1 MIFEQHQNY
10 SNLPLTKLSLKQTF
24 GIFFKFCH
32 ESSFFTSVSQASSRG
47 LSSRATQRTCLCNM
61 QDEPS
66 LQSAPGLIFINQ
78 KSIVKTEIHPK
89 LNPVAFVDVSSG
101 RKYLTAST
109 MRSSKIETIDGIEYQ
124 VVIRDITADSHPAF
138 TGEKRFVDTAGRV
151 EKFQSK
157 FSRRR

>member
-1 MIFEQHQNY
+1 
-10 SNLPLTKLSLKQTF
+10 
-24 GIFFKFCH
+24 
-32 ESSFFTSVSQASSRG
+32 V
-47 LSSRATQRTCLCNM
+47 
-61 QDEPS
+61 
-66 LQSAPGLIFINQ
+66 
-78 KSIVKTEIHPK
+78 KSEIHPP

-101 RKYLTAST
+101 KKYLTHST
-109 MRSSKIETIDGIEYQ
+109 MRSNKKETIDGVEYQ